1 VPATESLQPD
11 QARGLAA
18 DANDALAEA
27 IRRHPNRFAGFA
39 TLPMSD
45 PAAAAAE
52 LDRAVNKLG
61 FTGAMINGQVA
72 GIYLD
77 AQQYWT
83 IFEAAQALGVPIY
96 LHPNRP
102 PQAVIDACYSGLPSA
117 VSNTLATGA
126 WGWHIDTGLHVLRLI
141 VSGGFDAFPA
151 LNLIIGHMGEALPS
165 MIWRADTMLRKF
177 VSLQRPV
184 HQYFSDNVY
193 VTTSGIFDYPPFA
206 AALHSIGTDRIL
218 FSVDY
223 PYSDNLEAISF
234 FERLPLSVSDREKVA
249 HGNADRLLRLPA
261 PTDSVVQATS

>member
-1 VPATESLQPD
+1 
-11 QARGLAA
+11 
-18 DANDALAEA
+18 
-27 IRRHPNRFAGFA
+27 
-39 TLPMSD
+39 
-45 PAAAAAE
+45 
-52 LDRAVNKLG
+52 
-61 FTGAMINGQVA
+61 
-72 GIYLD
+72 
-77 AQQYWT
+77 
-83 IFEAAQALGVPIY
+83 LGVPIY

-117 VSNTLATGA
+117 VSNALATGA

-141 VSGGFDAFPA
+141 VSGVFDAFPA

-165 MIWRADTMLRKF
+165 MIWRADTMLKKF

-193 VTTSGIFDYPPFA
+193 VTTSGIFDHPPFA

-234 FERLPLSVSDREKVA
+234 FKRLPLSASDREKVA
-249 HGNADRLLRLPA
+249 HGNADRLLRLGVEVYA
-261 PTDSVVQATS
+261 RDVAVNHGAGETQLVDRAVKLGGRRRRIRHRQSGKAGESVRMAADRLRQRVVGVGSKPPGLIRLQALGRGHRVRYDLHVNPGGVHTRHPQFPKI